1 MMVNIKLI
9 LLLTLVVCLPLSAA
23 GVVRIVRADWV
34 SDTPGIFRWVL
45 SAGGGPASG
54 GTVTLNASLGQP
66 VVGPSSAGNI
76 GLNAGYWVNA
86 PVIETKTMIYLPVIN
101 K

>member
-1 MMVNIKLI
+1 MNAHLKLI
-9 LLLTLVVCLPLSAA
+9 LLLTLAACLLLGAA
-23 GVVRIVRADWV
+23 AVVRIARAAWV
-34 SDTPGIFRWVL
+34 SDIPGIFRWVL
-45 SAGGGPASG
+45 SAGGGPASD

-76 GLNAGYWVNA
+76 GLNAGYWVA
-86 PVIETKTMIYLPVIN
+86 VPVIETRTMIYLPVIN